1 MTATHRNSIFIED
14 AEILSHQAL
23 SGQQHILRVQAP
35 KIAARAQAGCFA
47 HLNCDPQLP
56 LRRPMS
62 VMRVDPT
69 SGWVEFLYKNVGKGS
84 ALLAEKVAGQTLS
97 IMGPIGQGFSL
108 NPARPLALLLG
119 GGVGIPPMVFLADQ
133 IRSSQQHYQPLIL
146 MGSEVPFPFTPRPSQ
161 IMVPGIP
168 DGVIGCMPLME
179 DWGLASRLASLQGWP
194 GCFDG
199 YITDLA
205 RAWLESLVEEDLN
218 RVSVFSC
225 GPGPMLRASAQL
237 AADFKLP
244 CQVSLE
250 EHMACATGGC
260 AGCTILINTEHGP
273 AMRRACVDGPV
284 FESSLIDWQALPA

>member
-1 MTATHRNSIFIED
+1 MAATHRNSIFVED

-35 KIAARAQAGCFA
+35 KIAARAQPGCFA

-84 ALLAEKVAGQTLS
+84 ALLAAKVAGQTLS
-97 IMGPIGQGFSL
+97 IMGPIGQGFTL
-108 NPARPLALLLG
+108 DPARPLALLLG

-133 IRSSQQHYQPLIL
+133 IRCSEQHYQPLVL
-146 MGSEVPFPFTPRPSQ
+146 MGSEVPFPFTSRPSQ

-168 DGVIGCMPLME
+168 AGVIGCMPLME
-179 DWGLASRLASLQGWP
+179 DWGLASRLASLQGWA

-205 RAWLESLVEEDLN
+205 RAWLESLATEDLN
-218 RVSVFSC
+218 RVSIFSC
-225 GPGPMLRASAQL
+225 GPGPMLRASAKL

-260 AGCTILINTEHGP
+260 AGCTILINTEQGP

-284 FESSLIDWQALPA
+284 FESNIIDWQALPA